1 MTRFVVVCYDI
12 ANPKRLYRV
21 ARATEGFGQR
31 VQDSVFECH
40 LDDSRLQE
48 LYARIAPLIDSSQDS
63 VRYYFLCATDV
74 ARIGVDGGIAVT
86 EDWAYRIT

>member
-1 MTRFVVVCYDI
+1 MANACRTR
-12 ANPKRLYRV
+12 
-21 ARATEGFGQR
+21 
-31 VQDSVFECH
+31 VFECH